1 MGEATLK
8 KALRRARLE
17 LGDDHAETL
26 EHMDTYA
33 EYLRKMGCYG
43 EAEPLYRE
51 ALSARRRTLGDEH
64 PDTLASINNLALLC
78 RTRGSWARPSRWP
91 ARPCPHAGERWGTS
105 TLTRWAQ

>member
-8 KALRRARLE
+8 KALRRARRE

-64 PDTLASINNLALLC
+64 PDTLASINNLALLLSEQGKLGEAEPLY
-78 RTRGSWARPSRWP
+78 REALSAHF
-91 ARPCPHAGERWGTS
+91 AHAWG
-105 TLTRWAQ
+105 RAP